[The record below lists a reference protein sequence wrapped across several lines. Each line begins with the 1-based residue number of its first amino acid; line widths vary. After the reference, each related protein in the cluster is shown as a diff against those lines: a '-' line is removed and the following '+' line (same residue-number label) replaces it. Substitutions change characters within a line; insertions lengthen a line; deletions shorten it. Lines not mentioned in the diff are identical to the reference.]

1 MAKFV
6 LSEPAVCHDAS
17 HSLLQPF
24 ERLHEAFLAAWSCGY
39 VKANRLP
46 MAFHSQHFISGKI
59 LRGMVSKV
67 SDSNPLHCVDVVLKP
82 AAE

>member
-1 MAKFV
+1 
-6 LSEPAVCHDAS
+6 
-17 HSLLQPF
+17 
-24 ERLHEAFLAAWSCGY
+24 
-39 VKANRLP
+39 